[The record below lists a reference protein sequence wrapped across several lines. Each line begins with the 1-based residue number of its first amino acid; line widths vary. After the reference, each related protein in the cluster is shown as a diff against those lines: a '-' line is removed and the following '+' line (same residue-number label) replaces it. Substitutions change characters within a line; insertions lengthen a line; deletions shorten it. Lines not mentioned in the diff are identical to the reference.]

1 MQECLE
7 LSYEHLVPLISQADT
22 VDEMLK
28 IVLKECS
35 VTNIAYLEAII
46 EHFEVTEA
54 ESDVSDYH
62 EHIKKQCSHL
72 PIENIEKHHL
82 RSPQSSRLI
91 CNTIKFIVNWKTQE
105 KQLKDIEGVLWK
117 AFGDMAAVVQVDTV
131 KKVNSF
137 AIICYAPHT
146 MMAMLMV
153 RARDNIDVL
162 IEEGVMSLFVGYY
175 TVLDHTQ
182 VI

>member
-1 MQECLE
+1 MVVQECT
-7 LSYEHLVPLISQADT
+7 ITRIQ
-22 VDEMLK
+22 
-28 IVLKECS
+28 
-35 VTNIAYLEAII
+35 YLEGIAKR
-46 EHFEVTEA
+46 FKVTDA
-54 ESDVSDYH
+54 EGDISDYH
-62 EHIKKQCSHL
+62 KHVEEQCSQL
-72 PIENIEKHHL
+72 SIKCIERHHL

-91 CNTIKFIVNWKTQE
+91 CNTIKFIVRWEVTE
-105 KQLKDIEGVLWK
+105 RQLKDVEGVLWK
-117 AFGDMAAVVQVDTV
+117 AFGDMAEDVQVDTV

-175 TVLDHTQ
+175 TVLDHTSREQ
-182 VI
+182 VYSY